1 MLTAAQII
9 EKKVLGKSLSEQEI
23 QYFVDGLSNGNFEDA
38 QIGAFLMANYLNGM
52 NRNEKSLLTRAML
65 YSGETLSFKGKQYVD
80 KHSTGGVG
88 DKASFIL
95 GPIAASCGVKVP
107 MIAGRGLGHT
117 GGTVD
122 KIESVKGFK
131 TTLTVKQYREQLK
144 KIGIVL
150 VGQSQDIAP
159 ADKKI
164 YSVRDVTATISS
176 IPLITAS
183 IMSKKL
189 AEGANGFV
197 FDVKF
202 GNGAFMQELAEAKK
216 LARSLAHTGNDFKKS
231 VITMV
236 TDMNQGLGHHFGNS
250 NEIIESIQ
258 TLKGEGPK
266 DISDLSIKLAGA
278 MIYLAGKSK
287 SLVHGYEL
295 AEKSIDSGKAYKK
308 FEQLVQAQGGDLKY
322 IREYERLPFAK
333 EETHLY
339 AKSDGYLSEVDTK
352 LLGQILI
359 ELKGGRKKSGEK
371 IDHSVGLYSEISIG
385 DKLMKAQPLL
395 TIFHHKNQADIASSI
410 VKNYQNKLFKI
421 SKQKVK
427 PLKLI
432 REIKEYLV

>member
-1 MLTAAQII
+1 MLTAPQII
-9 EKKVLGKSLSEQEI
+9 EKKCLGRTLTADEI
-23 QYFVDGLSNGNFEDA
+23 QFFVDGLANGNFEDA
-38 QIGAFLMANYLNGM
+38 QIGAFLMASYINGL
-52 NRNEKSLLTRAML
+52 NRNEKSNLTRAML
-65 YSGETLSFKGKQYVD
+65 YSGETLKFKGRQYVD

-95 GPIAASCGVKVP
+95 GPIAAACGVRVP

-131 TTLTVKQYREQLK
+131 TTLSVKQYQDQLK

-159 ADKKI
+159 ADKKV

-216 LARSLAHTGNDFKKS
+216 LAKSLAHTGNDFDKS

-236 TDMNQGLGHHFGNS
+236 TDMNQGLGNHYGNS
-250 NEIIESIQ
+250 NEIIESIK
-258 TLKGEGPK
+258 TLKGEGPQ
-266 DISDLSIKLAGA
+266 DITDLSVKLAGG
-278 MIYLAGKSK
+278 MIYLAGKAK
-287 SLVHGYEL
+287 NLEEGYKK
-295 AEKSIDSGKAYKK
+295 AENSIANGSAYKK
-308 FEQLVQAQGGDLKY
+308 FEQLIQAQGGSLKQ
-322 IREYERLPFAK
+322 IRDYNLFPFAK

-339 AKSDGYLSEVDTK
+339 AKSDGYLSSVETK
-352 LLGQILI
+352 LLGNLLI
-359 ELKGGRKKSGEK
+359 EFKGGRKKSGEK
-371 IDHSVGLYSEISIG
+371 IDHAVGFYSEVSIG
-385 DKLMKAQPLL
+385 DKVKKGQPLL
-395 TIFHHKNQADIASSI
+395 TIYHHKKQSELAKKVIADNQ
-410 VKNYQNKLFKI
+410 KKLFGINKT
-421 SKQKVK
+421 KVK
-427 PLKLI
+427 PVKLI
-432 REIKEYLV
+432 REIKEYIV